1 LALSQGLEEH
11 IGVCP
16 TIHLPRAEDKEE
28 KSRLLIAPVIP
39 VPVPCRP
46 TERFSPCQNTLK
58 MLVAPFQKGLK
69 N

>member
-16 TIHLPRAEDKEE
+16 TIHLPRAEEE
-28 KSRLLIAPVIP
+28 KSRLVIAPVIP

-46 TERFSPCQNTLK
+46 TERFSPCQITLK
-58 MLVAPFQKGLK
+58 TLVAPFQKGLK